1 MNSKINSDI
10 ENVINESSKK
20 DRIYLGLFIP
30 VIIICLIIQ
39 SVSLVSGIILRQD
52 PFLIIVFILIS
63 LVFLFSLT
71 CLIHYFLIP
80 QQQVKILIST
90 KIVEFC
96 RVFEKTSRKYN
107 FKDIKNI
114 EIPKNIFSTI
124 ISFSRVKIE
133 LNDGSKI
140 SLFYIK
146 SPEAFK
152 KGFDLLN
159 TLFSIDEENK
169 NV

>member
-63 LVFLFSLT
+63 LVFLFSLA
-71 CLIHYFLIP
+71 CLIHYFLI
-80 QQQVKILIST
+80 VL
-90 KIVEFC
+90 FC
-96 RVFEKTSRKYN
+96 T
-107 FKDIKNI
+107 
-114 EIPKNIFSTI
+114 
-124 ISFSRVKIE
+124 
-133 LNDGSKI
+133 
-140 SLFYIK
+140 
-146 SPEAFK
+146 
-152 KGFDLLN
+152 LLYC
-159 TLFSIDEENK
+159 F
-169 NV
+169 

>member
-20 DRIYLGLFIP
+20 DRIYLGLFVP

-71 CLIHYFLIP
+71 CLIHYFLIS
-80 QQQVKILIST
+80 QQQVKIKIST
-90 KIVEFC
+90 KIVEFW
-96 RVFEKTSRKYN
+96 RLFEKTSRKYN

-169 NV
+169 ND

>member
-10 ENVINESSKK
+10 ENVINESIKK

-80 QQQVKILIST
+80 
-90 KIVEFC
+90 
-96 RVFEKTSRKYN
+96 
-107 FKDIKNI
+107 
-114 EIPKNIFSTI
+114 
-124 ISFSRVKIE
+124 
-133 LNDGSKI
+133 
-140 SLFYIK
+140 
-146 SPEAFK
+146 
-152 KGFDLLN
+152 
-159 TLFSIDEENK
+159 
-169 NV
+169 

>member
-1 MNSKINSDI
+1 MYNFIYMNSKINSDI
-10 ENVINESSKK
+10 ENVINESIKK
-20 DRIYLGLFIP
+20 DRIYLGLFVP

-80 QQQVKILIST
+80 QQQVKIQIST

-96 RVFEKTSRKYN
+96 RVFEIFVQIFYMN
-107 FKDIKNI
+107 FLNLMNIKNT
-114 EIPKNIFSTI
+114 KFM
-124 ISFSRVKIE
+124 
-133 LNDGSKI
+133 
-140 SLFYIK
+140 Y
-146 SPEAFK
+146 
-152 KGFDLLN
+152 LLN
-159 TLFSIDEENK
+159 LNLVLPIFNLFNYFPISSFIRSYSFNQIFI
-169 NV
+169 N

>member
-71 CLIHYFLIP
+71 CLIHYFLRY
-80 QQQVKILIST
+80 IL
-90 KIVEFC
+90 V
-96 RVFEKTSRKYN
+96 
-107 FKDIKNI
+107 
-114 EIPKNIFSTI
+114 
-124 ISFSRVKIE
+124 
-133 LNDGSKI
+133 
-140 SLFYIK
+140 
-146 SPEAFK
+146 A
-152 KGFDLLN
+152 
-159 TLFSIDEENK
+159 
-169 NV
+169 

>member
-1 MNSKINSDI
+1 MYNFIYMNSKINSDI

-80 QQQVKILIST
+80 QQQVKIQIST

-96 RVFEKTSRKYN
+96 RVFEKFFEFLYLSPPHFLNNFLCKLIKKYSN
-107 FKDIKNI
+107 C
-114 EIPKNIFSTI
+114 
-124 ISFSRVKIE
+124 
-133 LNDGSKI
+133 
-140 SLFYIK
+140 
-146 SPEAFK
+146 
-152 KGFDLLN
+152 
-159 TLFSIDEENK
+159 
-169 NV
+169 